1 MGIAER
7 KEADKNR
14 MRRLILDTA
23 MGLFLDEGFENVSI
37 RRIAE
42 NIEYSPAT
50 IYRYF
55 QDKNEILYALH
66 SMGFERLYERQQT
79 TLGIRDPWRRLM
91 KQAELYFSFAMENP
105 EFYDLMFIMSGI
117 GKKIKEKKD
126 WEGGLYSFEFLKN
139 NIQECMDAGY
149 LNKADLDVAAFA
161 LWSFTHGISSLIIR
175 DRCIMFPEEQV
186 PMFVEMA
193 LDFLMSSINQ
203 RGDRKGNGPRKK
215 AAKGMKLSRAGRN
228 NK

>member
-23 MGLFLDEGFENVSI
+23 MGLFLDEGFEKVSI

-66 SMGFERLYERQQT
+66 SMGFEMLYEKQRS
-79 TLGIRDPWRRLM
+79 TLGIKDPWRRLM
-91 KQAELYFSFAMENP
+91 KQAELYLSFAMENP
-105 EFYDLMFIMSGI
+105 EFYELMFIMSGI

-126 WEGGLYSFEFLKN
+126 WEGGLYSFEFLKDN
-139 NIQECMDAGY
+139 VKECMNEGY
-149 LNKADLDVAAFA
+149 LMKADLDVAAFA

-175 DRCIMFPEEQV
+175 DRCVMFPEGQV
-186 PMFVEMA
+186 SERVKTAM
-193 LDFLMSSINQ
+193 DFIMNSINQ
-203 RGDRKGNGPRKK
+203 KGAGLRKK
-215 AAKGMKLSRAGRN
+215 AKTGKKPARTGRN
-228 NK
+228 NNK